1 MQEVLT
7 RPIEVPMQVREER
20 DGFAGE
26 NRAVPS
32 DHRCADLRAF
42 DGWSL
47 HAVSARPASV
57 RLRALSFFRTAR
69 VSHASAFE
77 GLFWHAA
84 AAVETER
91 RMPAQPPSPGD
102 AFGV

>member
-1 MQEVLT
+1 MQEILT
-7 RPIEVPMQVREER
+7 SPIEVPMQVREER

-47 HAVSARPASV
+47 HAVSARPTSV
-57 RLRALSFFRTAR
+57 RLRALSSFRTAR
-69 VSHASAFE
+69 VAPASAVE
-77 GLFWHAA
+77 GLFWPRR
-84 AAVETER
+84 AVETDR
-91 RMPAQPPSPGD
+91 RMPAQPPSPAGPL
-102 AFGV
+102 G

>member
-57 RLRALSFFRTAR
+57 RLRARSFFLTAR
-69 VSHASAFE
+69 GLQASAIV
-77 GLFWHAA
+77 GVFWAEA
-84 AAVETER
+84 EAGVTDR
-91 RMPAQPPSPGD
+91 RMPARP
-102 AFGV
+102 AAH